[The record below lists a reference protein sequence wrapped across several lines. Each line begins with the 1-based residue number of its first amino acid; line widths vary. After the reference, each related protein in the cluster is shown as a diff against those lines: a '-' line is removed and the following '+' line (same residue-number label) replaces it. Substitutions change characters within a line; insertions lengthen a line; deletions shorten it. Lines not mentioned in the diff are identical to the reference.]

1 MKRILVFILLICGSF
16 GANAQF
22 LNSLGITIGGTA
34 ANEKFKF
41 HEPPSLSRKSYK
53 FGFNA
58 SVFLEC
64 FSHDY
69 ARWVTE
75 IQYNQKGSVDKRP
88 ETNFVNHLD
97 YISWNNYLKI
107 RYEMYRII
115 PYVMIG
121 PRLEYN
127 LTQGTTSPE
136 ITGSFLPLH
145 VSAAF
150 GGGVE
155 LVSYTNFKLFVEGF
169 YNPDIMPAYI
179 NPALHINNKAFEL
192 RLGLKYEFRGRQES
206 CNTPTY
212 VE

>member
-1 MKRILVFILLICGSF
+1 
-16 GANAQF
+16 
-22 LNSLGITIGGTA
+22 
-34 ANEKFKF
+34 
-41 HEPPSLSRKSYK
+41 
-53 FGFNA
+53 
-58 SVFLEC
+58 
-64 FSHDY
+64 
-69 ARWVTE
+69 
-75 IQYNQKGSVDKRP
+75 
-88 ETNFVNHLD
+88 
-97 YISWNNYLKI
+97 
-107 RYEMYRII
+107 
-115 PYVMIG
+115 
-121 PRLEYN
+121 
-127 LTQGTTSPE
+127 
-136 ITGSFLPLH
+136 